1 MARIT
6 KSIIEKQTKIILF
19 GGLVWG
25 NDYQVVQ

>member
-6 KSIIEKQTKIILF
+6 KSIIEKQTKINLF
-19 GGLVWG
+19 DGLVWR